1 VRSGPLSL
9 FLSYAHADAGIA
21 ETLRKHLAPLRHEGI
36 VHDWQ
41 DRDIRPGERWDDEIS
56 TQLESADIVVALVS
70 ADFVA
75 SDYAYGRELRRALEL
90 HHLRDLVLVP
100 VIARD
105 CLWQNLP
112 IGALQALPDGARPI
126 TSWSDQ
132 DAAYV
137 TVVRGIESAAR
148 SRLDAGNSL
157 VDDWLTSRLIRRRV
171 IRSVQEL
178 LKAAGYYPGP
188 IDGVAGGLTER
199 AVLAFQRKQGIIVD
213 GMIGPEVIR
222 NLEDAV
228 AGSTSMRE
236 SRSDRAFVGP
246 DSPDT

>member
-9 FLSYAHADAGIA
+9 FLSYAHADAEIA

-41 DRDIRPGERWDDEIS
+41 DRDIRPGEHWDDEIS
-56 TQLESADIVVALVS
+56 TQLESADLVVALLS

-75 SDYAYGRELRRALEL
+75 SDYAYSRELRRAFEL
-90 HHLRDLVLVP
+90 HQLRELVLVP
-100 VIARD
+100 VIARA

-112 IGALQALPDGARPI
+112 IGALQALPDGALPI
-126 TSWSDQ
+126 TSWSDP

-148 SRLDAGNSL
+148 ARLDAGNSL

-178 LKAAGYYPGP
+178 LNASGHYSGP
-188 IDGVAGGLTER
+188 IDGVAGGMTEK
-199 AVLAFQRKQGIIVD
+199 AVLAFQREQGIVVD

-222 NLEDAV
+222 HLEDAV
-228 AGSTSMRE
+228 AGSTSR
-236 SRSDRAFVGP
+236 RPA
-246 DSPDT
+246 T